1 MSEDLYK
8 IDRHIRAN
16 NRGFGKLHLV
26 KVGEKV
32 SLCGVTLRHRALRHF
47 ARSLEE
53 CVSVFLGRS
62 HRYERQNCKR
72 CLQRVQKLR
81 NPLDR
86 LADIQLG

>member
-1 MSEDLYK
+1 MDEDLYK
-8 IDRHIRAN
+8 IDRHIKAN

-32 SLCGVTLRHRALRHF
+32 SLCGVTLRHRAYRHF

-53 CVSVFLGRS
+53 CLGVFL
-62 HRYERQNCKR
+62 ERNHLYRRQSCKR
-72 CLQRVQKLR
+72 CIQRVQKLR

-86 LADIQLG
+86 LADVQLG